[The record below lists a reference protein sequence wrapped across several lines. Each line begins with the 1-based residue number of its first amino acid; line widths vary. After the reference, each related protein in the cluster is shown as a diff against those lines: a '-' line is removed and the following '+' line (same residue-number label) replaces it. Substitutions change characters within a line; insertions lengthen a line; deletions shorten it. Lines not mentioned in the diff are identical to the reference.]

1 MPAGPPRAPPPAAP
15 AEMSLAAALLLAAQA
30 QGAADCTGHLCGVE
44 ALRPFFTRI
53 EARQG
58 SGPVHILQL
67 GDSHTAGDAITQPLR
82 RALQARYGDGGR
94 GILPPGRPYA
104 GFLSW
109 RVTASQSGPWSANA
123 SFGPGYAGAGGR
135 PIGIAGYTL
144 TVAAPGARLGIRAD
158 GAADRFDTMVVCALR
173 EPGAGNLWLRIGTK
187 EEHWHLGSPERRGE
201 CRTLDAGGPA
211 EAALV
216 STTDARRVSITSVA
230 TFRRAGGIALSN
242 LGISGSQLVHLARQ
256 NDRVAGG
263 ELGTYRPDLLIL
275 AFGTNEGFSPVFDAA
290 RYEADL
296 RAQIARI
303 RRLAGR
309 DVPVLLLGPPEAAA
323 RGGSGRPCGNGAS
336 VPAALERVRDIQ
348 RSTAR
353 ALGLAFWDWSA
364 AMGGACS
371 SAAWAARGA
380 MRGDLVH
387 FTQAGGEEIAR
398 LLFRDLTDA
407 AARGE
412 GR

>member
-1 MPAGPPRAPPPAAP
+1 
-15 AEMSLAAALLLAAQA
+15 MSLAAALLIAAQA
-30 QGAADCTGHLCGVE
+30 QGAADCTGHLCGTG
-44 ALRPFFTRI
+44 ALRPFFARV
-53 EARQG
+53 EARHG
-58 SGPVHILQL
+58 PGPVHILQL
-67 GDSHTAGDAITQPLR
+67 GDSHTAGDMITQPLR

-94 GILPPGRPYA
+94 GVLPPGRPYA

-123 SFGPGYAGAGGR
+123 SFGPGYAAAGGR
-135 PIGIAGYTL
+135 PIGIAGYTQ
-144 TVAAPGARLGIRAD
+144 TVAAAGARLGIRAD
-158 GAADRFDTMVVCALR
+158 GPSDRFDTMIVCALR

-187 EEHWHLGSPERRGE
+187 EEQWHLGSPQRRGE
-201 CRTLDAGGPA
+201 CRTLNADGPA
-211 EAALV
+211 EAAWV
-216 STTDARRVSITSVA
+216 ETADARPVSITSFA

-256 NDRVAGG
+256 NDRVAGA
-263 ELGTYRPDLLIL
+263 ELGFYGPDLIIL

-296 RAQIARI
+296 RAQISRI
-303 RRLAGR
+303 RRLAGPA
-309 DVPVLLLGPPEAAA
+309 VPVLLLGPPDAAS
-323 RGGSGRPCGNGAS
+323 RGGSGRSCGNGAS

-348 RSTAR
+348 RRAAR

-364 AMGGACS
+364 AMGGVCS
-371 SAAWAARGA
+371 SASWAARGA

-387 FTQAGGEEIAR
+387 FTQVGGEEIAR

-407 AARGE
+407 SRGE